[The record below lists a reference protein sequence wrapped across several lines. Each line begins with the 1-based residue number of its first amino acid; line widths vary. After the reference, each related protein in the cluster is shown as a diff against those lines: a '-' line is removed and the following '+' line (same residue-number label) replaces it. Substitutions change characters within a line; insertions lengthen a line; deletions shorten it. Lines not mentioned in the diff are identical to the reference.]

1 MSSGKINRLEFN
13 HYLNKLQNGEFFSFS
28 RWGDGEWICVSGG
41 KGQNCDGH
49 SYFPEMSQCLRNA
62 LSNDL
67 GYYKA
72 LFEPSNIQVSQNQH
86 WLKPLL
92 TKFGSKVNWV
102 LADVWEYLVKDKGIN
117 ELVSQLN
124 SMNYIIVSEKCKR
137 KLNINYK
144 DFIEIPSQN
153 CFLEKENIKNQ
164 MIAMTEKYKMPV
176 FGLSASMASNVIIDE
191 LFPIIGDKCWMI
203 DFGSIW
209 DPFCKGL
216 TRSYHRNYKIKSI

>member
-1 MSSGKINRLEFN
+1 MIFGKTNRLSFD
-13 HYLNKLQNGEFFSFS
+13 HYLNKLQNKEVFSFS
-28 RWGDGEWICVSGG
+28 RWGDGEWLCVSGR

-49 SYFPEMSQCLRNA
+49 FYFPEMSKCLRNA

-92 TKFGSKVNWV
+92 TKFGSKVDWV

-124 SMNYIIVSEKCKR
+124 SMNYIIVSEKSKR

-144 DFIEIPSQN
+144 DFIEVPSKN

-164 MIAMTEKYKMPV
+164 MIAMTEKYEMPV

-209 DPFCKGL
+209 DPFCKGR
-216 TRSYHRNYKIKSI
+216 TRSYHRHYKIKSI